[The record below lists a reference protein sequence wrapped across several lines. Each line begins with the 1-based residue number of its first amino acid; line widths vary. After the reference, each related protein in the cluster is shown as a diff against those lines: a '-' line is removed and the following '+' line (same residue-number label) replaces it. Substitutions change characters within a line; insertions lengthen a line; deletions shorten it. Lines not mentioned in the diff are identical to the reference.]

1 MLPRNLIVFVPLVLT
16 GLSGCGEADRGA
28 EFAQAV
34 TGEEVYRITNEDD
47 VVDLVLTTESVYM
60 ELSEKVLAEVKEEL
74 DEERAEGATNT
85 LAGGIKDFVL
95 NGVEKMIQTKI
106 EYQIDEVYEIRW
118 DDGEMIFVVD
128 DNGFLSF
135 DEIEIDGDR
144 PVRAP
149 MDDDRVPWLRS
160 VDRLLQ
166 IREVSRNVDLP
177 RHGARN
183 KNAEDQCNRTA
194 SLPVPEHG
202 DLPHW
207 FAGRPCPG
215 F

>member
-1 MLPRNLIVFVPLVLT
+1 MLPRNLKVFVPLVLT
-16 GLSGCGEADRGA
+16 GLAGCGEADRGA

-74 DEERAEGATNT
+74 DEERAEEETNA

-95 NGVEKMIQTKI
+95 NGVEKMVQTKI
-106 EYQIDEVYEIRW
+106 EYQIDEVHEIRW
-118 DDGEMIFVVD
+118 DDGEMILVVD

-144 PVRAP
+144 PVLETFRR
-149 MDDDRVPWLRS
+149 DDALEFIAEFQRVKG
-160 VDRLLQ
+160 Q
-166 IREVSRNVDLP
+166 MI
-177 RHGARN
+177 
-183 KNAEDQCNRTA
+183 
-194 SLPVPEHG
+194 
-202 DLPHW
+202 
-207 FAGRPCPG
+207 
-215 F
+215 

>member
-1 MLPRNLIVFVPLVLT
+1 MLPRNLKVFVPLVLT
-16 GLSGCGEADRGA
+16 GLAGCGAADRGA

-74 DEERAEGATNT
+74 DEERAEEETNA

-95 NGVEKMIQTKI
+95 NGVEKMVQTKI
-106 EYQIDEVYEIRW
+106 EYQIDEVHEIRW
-118 DDGEMIFVVD
+118 DDGEMILVVD

-144 PVRAP
+144 PVLETFRR
-149 MDDDRVPWLRS
+149 DDALEFIAEFQRVKG
-160 VDRLLQ
+160 Q
-166 IREVSRNVDLP
+166 MI
-177 RHGARN
+177 
-183 KNAEDQCNRTA
+183 
-194 SLPVPEHG
+194 
-202 DLPHW
+202 
-207 FAGRPCPG
+207 
-215 F
+215 